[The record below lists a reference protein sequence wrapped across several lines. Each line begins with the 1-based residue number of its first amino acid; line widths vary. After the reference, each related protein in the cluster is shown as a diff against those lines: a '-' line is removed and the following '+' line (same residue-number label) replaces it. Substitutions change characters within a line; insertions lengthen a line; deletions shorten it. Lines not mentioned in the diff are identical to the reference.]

1 MNMIIKRDK
10 YLDELI
16 GWKHTDLIKIVTGLR
31 RCGKSFLL
39 FNLFHQHLLSVA
51 QTKATLLRLLWTTL
65 AMKH

>member
-39 FNLFHQHLLSVA
+39 FNLFTNICYQVA

>member
-39 FNLFHQHLLSVA
+39 FNLFHQHLL
-51 QTKATLLRLLWTTL
+51 
-65 AMKH
+65 